1 MNKRKVRITNTGYL
15 PNSPD
20 RHNPMNIIPSN
31 QITMDTVPF
40 PILGI
45 DNLGNQQ
52 MMLPGVDYTFPGQ
65 YVTEIPL
72 GKYQKGKQVPRY
84 IDDKDEFLKAFAAYQ
99 DSTIL
104 NDAYNFQ
111 KSTSEPYYREWLND
125 AGSSYPGGPSQLKA
139 DRERNMK
146 VKYGQIDRSAPIT
159 KKGFKNNND
168 SQYDPL
174 TPSEKPLV
182 NKYTELVRSSANPRN
197 FRIGMHTSPDLWHRN
212 IMPIATYYDGSY
224 SPVYAAPKTM
234 PVWTGD
240 PNFDPNIGLGIV
252 DEETLNRIEPLPLK
266 RLPVT
271 VPSLKNI
278 DTNIGLGKTFR
289 KSQNIGQLNYGNRT
303 GQQPNYEAVWDS
315 VNKKWVMRAVESE
328 EKDYYNKKN
337 KIQKQHGGL
346 TKYQGDQGAS
356 QVVSAGTDEMWV
368 PLDNMTPEESKQWAS
383 LRGDALPYIGKQ
395 ASNQGIYKAY
405 DFAKSQG
412 MDYNQYLNWL
422 KTSSEQKEKS
432 KPRKSLQL
440 PIESDIIQGSDATSN
455 IRYKEIPYE
464 MAEYFSKLPNSPI
477 GQDPYTGDFIYL
489 GTPSKYERFD
499 GKYEY
504 YYPTYLLDYN
514 SPEELKKD
522 VKSQIMDRAKRD
534 VDNEQVPEVKQSYIE
549 RLNRLENMSPDQ
561 MTQYLFD
568 YEFDPNDESQY
579 KNINKPEEPYI
590 KLVLNDT
597 LGEYQ
602 DWTTDSNYLNPLVI
616 PAYNTNAEA
625 EGAKAKYDYI
635 KESMNSPLAKFLGA
649 EPGKVNPNVAKR
661 AEIHGYDVA
670 AEFALNNMSSI
681 LGLNRSRGNYDTE
694 GIRHI
699 LQNPDAFNKQLS
711 SIINSPFGYGTV
723 SMDITGSNRLDNVSI
738 SKEEAEKLSKYINI
752 IKKSPKFSYMSEAT
766 PQDKFIQGTGLGW
779 FMPTSEA
786 AKNANLLDAAVAP
799 FELAG
804 NVLGNY
810 INDIIEPGSGKLGN
824 LFGNEFPTAAP
835 QPLAYSLTDPAGAA
849 FISSLYKGA
858 LDVAGSE
865 LGLKMLSGVNNIGRS
880 IANTAKDVVSYPRPS
895 IDMGRFR
902 PGFIT
907 DEYAANELNKLGDLR
922 YDAFSKET
930 RPFTKL
936 FTTNKQLKK
945 SPLNPKV
952 KIISEIDRNGV
963 PKIGNV
969 EELERVVLHPN
980 SGLTPSEMMLF
991 NEVKSGEELTNQQI
1005 AAFYKA
1011 QLNQY
1016 GATRVAPETLSW
1028 QQRLKNSIPFTKKTD
1043 TFYKS
1048 SKIKKGRTETQEELI
1063 DAFNINNPNRA
1074 FTKEEYDIQKRLF
1087 DISGKTKQNYSRG
1100 ALDWRLGDDIRN
1112 NMARGTRSYA
1122 GAAGLVGTGAMSS
1135 IIGALIDRNTD
1146 IKYDYIDPY
1155 LNPILN
1161 KLGINTAS
1169 DSKAPSE
1176 NLSIDLSEP
1185 GSELSSVRVN
1195 QQDLPKD
1202 FNIIIGGEFIYE
1214 NPNTVQTAD
1223 FYTKNPDFKV
1233 GDKAFRA
1240 AESNAFYGI
1249 EDGKLKAGKPEEFK
1263 PETIIVP
1270 TIPANKNDFTPIKQ
1284 AGLSENGEVRLIDA
1298 NDQPIYQT
1306 AGSSGKLL
1314 LYSPNTGKSYFVYN
1328 SGNDLKDVV
1337 LKINNII
1344 AKDPD
1349 VRSVT
1354 IDNGRYD
1361 HYIENK
1367 EGLTKSDF
1375 EKYYEA
1381 DLQNPGSPGFNLV
1394 LKYPKKQQYGGLI
1407 KAQKG
1412 LKVPTATDSLDV
1424 LNSSL
1429 AAERFYQGQK
1439 YNVTS
1444 TSPYFKSPNDF
1455 KNELDAGYKSYI
1467 NKLNNDRIVD
1477 LNGNI
1482 LVSSQHS
1489 PYAPNDYYRD
1499 VQKSGSFRIRQK
1511 EQASGTLNPK
1521 APKIT
1526 YDTRIVPQ
1534 AFKVYTGFPDSA
1546 GIFTYDKLA
1555 TTPWSKLSPKQKKQ
1569 RLKQF
1574 GVSGTPYKN
1583 VNEGLKKLNSTPTE
1597 STTNRNDDS
1606 ELTYIKPKDI
1616 SRIPVSEPKLIPIPH
1631 SNFET
1636 NTYQKKE
1643 PIYRMNYGQHKGQV
1657 QIGENVWDNTTK
1669 RWKRRMFEPEEIDY
1683 LLKKGAIETSEQ
1695 KPLKKSSQGVMSFKD
1710 GGIYLGKYMF
1720 KDGGLVKYQY
1730 KGEVDNTNVYIN
1742 TRMYDDLY
1750 DNQELYKK
1758 IKNWNEQEAQ
1768 ENSPYKNEYP
1778 VTYSLAAGLNNV
1790 PRYKDTKPDDFF
1802 KLLDLIAAVESTNQ
1816 NIPQVGGGPGRGYY
1830 QVEPPTAITA
1840 RNRAAQLQKD
1850 LKGYGYDLQLPEKF
1864 DTNFMNLSKDEQAF
1878 YTLSNIIKA
1887 ASAKRQNDPNYNID
1901 FTNPGKAWIDLHWA
1915 GKDSVRPKRVEHW
1928 NEINKDNKIA
1938 LDENGNVILV
1948 KKQGGLVKAQK
1959 GKEYKTPTGQSIYLD
1974 PRFKNQRYYVD
1985 EKGNAVTPD
1994 QNMSLFDVQ
2003 DNIWESGTSMV
2014 PLEVSPRYTYKKVP
2028 GALGAMETIR
2038 VDADNGTEQTV
2049 SPDVMATNREM
2060 QSFVNSFNPAGL
2072 LTEGVGNIAQGNI
2085 GEGLIQTGLSIPIVG
2100 QTIGKAVTAP
2110 LKFAGREVA
2119 STYGP
2124 ALSETG
2130 RYLTRQTPLRNT
2142 WKLLPEGTFKNYSKL
2157 NNPNKSYRVAG
2168 FDNAEDFVQS
2178 GVLRSKTPKM
2188 PEGLS
2193 FAQKM
2198 LFGRPTGFPSF
2209 QKGYADL
2216 RYLPEEGG
2224 VVFETSLPTFKRGEI
2239 NPVTGLRIKGR
2250 HYAHRV
2256 IDPETGKTMVEIPS
2270 ENIKM
2275 FESNPNWLKG
2285 YKQINPDEYQEGG
2298 SKGKEYKTPTSGL
2311 VKAQK
2316 GLNKRMVRQYPGM
2329 KTVYGDRGENLNV
2342 IKDKNFIPAEYGY
2355 GNIEFIYPGS
2365 GLVVYNDDYA
2375 YQSPTP
2381 DKYTAVYN
2389 PKGANK
2395 HDVFLDMMHGM
2406 RHDPE
2411 YMELLNEFETATRNA
2426 RGADMDY
2433 FYNQDAQRDP
2443 NFVIDGREQWDKN
2456 YIDGMVRA
2464 HMYKL
2469 ASQEKH
2475 LPFVNPFGSKPHG
2488 TEDYEMELG
2497 PSSPEMYQAADQIY
2511 NYIKGDKRKNNS
2523 SLKKVKIKSLPRKNQ

>member
-1 MNKRKVRITNTGYL
+1 MNKRKVRITKTGYL

-20 RHNPMNIIPSN
+20 RYNPMNIIPSN
-31 QITMDTVPF
+31 QITMNTVPF

-52 MMLPGVDYTFPGQ
+52 MMMPGMNYTFPGQ
-65 YVTEIPL
+65 YVTEIPM
-72 GKYQKGKQVPRY
+72 GKYQEGGPRKTVY
-84 IDDKDEFLKAFAAYQ
+84 TDPKKYQAALDLYNDQLILYKAY
-99 DSTIL
+99 L
-104 NDAYNFQ
+104 FQ
-111 KSTSEPYYREWLND
+111 KANAAAGYEQWLNET
-125 AGSSYPGGPSQLKA
+125 GKTYPGGVNALRRARQK
-139 DRERNMK
+139 N
-146 VKYGQIDRSAPIT
+146 VPIGT
-159 KKGFKNNND
+159 EYFDKQSKQSHFSNND
-168 SQYDPL
+168 DSHYDPL
-174 TPSEKPLV
+174 QPAEQPIV
-182 NKYTELVRSSANPRN
+182 DYYRSLIGNNRN
-197 FRIGMHTSPDLWHRN
+197 FRIGMHNSPDLWHRSIN
-212 IMPIATYYDGSY
+212 PIGSYIDGSY
-224 SPVYAAPKTM
+224 SPMYAEPIM
-234 PVWTGD
+234 P
-240 PNFDPNIGLGIV
+240 IL
-252 DEETLNRIEPLPLK
+252 EEELTYIEPKPLTK
-266 RLPVT
+266 LPVPT
-271 VPSLKNI
+271 PQLIPIDYSSFKTSKPRTLDAQSL
-278 DTNIGLGKTFR
+278 DQTT
-289 KSQNIGQLNYGNRT
+289 QRT
-303 GQQPNYEAVWDS
+303 GQYNKGTYYYNEDL
-315 VNKKWVMRAVESE
+315 KKWQYRPLGE
-328 EKDYYNKKN
+328 EEINYNKEKG
-337 KIQKQHGGL
+337 KIQKKQGGL
-346 TKYQGDQGAS
+346 VQYQGDQGTS

-432 KPRKSLQL
+432 KPRKNLQL
-440 PIESDIIQGSDATSN
+440 PVESDIIQGSDATSN

-464 MAEYFSKLPNSPI
+464 MAEYYSKLPNSPI

-522 VKSQIMDRAKRD
+522 VKSQIMGRAKRD

-602 DWTTDSNYLNPLVI
+602 DWTTDSDYLNPLVI

-670 AEFALNNMSSI
+670 AEYALKNMSSI

-711 SIINSPFGYGTV
+711 SIINGPFGYGTI
-723 SMDITGSNRLDNVSI
+723 SMDVTGSNRLDNVSI
-738 SKEEAEKLSKYINI
+738 SKEEAEKLSNYINI
-752 IKKSPKFSYMSEAT
+752 IQKSPKFGYMSEAT

-786 AKNANLLDAAVAP
+786 AKNANLLDAAAAP

-810 INDIIEPGSGKLGN
+810 INDIIEPGSENLGN

-952 KIISEIDRNGV
+952 KIISEIDRNGI

-969 EELERVVLHPN
+969 EELERVITHPN

-1028 QQRLKNSIPFTKKTD
+1028 QQRLKNSVPFTKKTD
-1043 TFYKS
+1043 TFYNS

-1361 HYIENK
+1361 HYVENK

-1439 YNVTS
+1439 YNVTN

-1467 NKLNNDRIVD
+1467 NKLNNDQILD

-1511 EQASGTLNPK
+1511 EQASGTINPK

-1959 GKEYKTPTGQSIYLD
+1959 G
-1974 PRFKNQRYYVD
+1974 
-1985 EKGNAVTPD
+1985 
-1994 QNMSLFDVQ
+1994 
-2003 DNIWESGTSMV
+2003 
-2014 PLEVSPRYTYKKVP
+2014 
-2028 GALGAMETIR
+2028 
-2038 VDADNGTEQTV
+2038 
-2049 SPDVMATNREM
+2049 
-2060 QSFVNSFNPAGL
+2060 
-2072 LTEGVGNIAQGNI
+2072 
-2085 GEGLIQTGLSIPIVG
+2085 
-2100 QTIGKAVTAP
+2100 
-2110 LKFAGREVA
+2110 
-2119 STYGP
+2119 
-2124 ALSETG
+2124 
-2130 RYLTRQTPLRNT
+2130 
-2142 WKLLPEGTFKNYSKL
+2142 
-2157 NNPNKSYRVAG
+2157 
-2168 FDNAEDFVQS
+2168 
-2178 GVLRSKTPKM
+2178 
-2188 PEGLS
+2188 
-2193 FAQKM
+2193 
-2198 LFGRPTGFPSF
+2198 
-2209 QKGYADL
+2209 
-2216 RYLPEEGG
+2216 
-2224 VVFETSLPTFKRGEI
+2224 
-2239 NPVTGLRIKGR
+2239 
-2250 HYAHRV
+2250 
-2256 IDPETGKTMVEIPS
+2256 
-2270 ENIKM
+2270 
-2275 FESNPNWLKG
+2275 
-2285 YKQINPDEYQEGG
+2285 
-2298 SKGKEYKTPTSGL
+2298 
-2311 VKAQK
+2311 
-2316 GLNKRMVRQYPGM
+2316 LNKRMVRQYPGM